1 MSNSIETVEQE
12 IASWP
17 NVEKKPHRF
26 GGVEFRVNGHE
37 IGHIHG
43 RRQADLPFSVP
54 TRKELVESGRAS
66 LHHILPETGW
76 VTYYI
81 RGEESL
87 PGLIELFRLSYER
100 YNRAAKP
107 QVTQAIESE

>member
-1 MSNSIETVEQE
+1 MSTTIETVEQE
-12 IASWP
+12 IMSWP

-37 IGHIHG
+37 IGHVHG

-54 TRKELVESGRAS
+54 MRKELVEAGRAS

-87 PGLIELFRLSYER
+87 PELIELFRLNYER
-100 YNRAAKP
+100 YNRTATP
-107 QVTQAIESE
+107 QRASAIERE

>member
-1 MSNSIETVEQE
+1 MSVSIETIEQE
-12 IASWP
+12 IMSWP

-37 IGHIHG
+37 IGHVHG
-43 RRQADLPFSVP
+43 SRQADLPFSVP
-54 TRKELVESGRAS
+54 MRKELIEAGRAS
-66 LHHILPETGW
+66 LHHIMPETGW

-87 PGLIELFRLSYER
+87 PGLIELFRLSYEH
-100 YNRAAKP
+100 YNRAATP
-107 QVTQAIESE
+107 QRTSEA